1 MTERAPIPQ
10 PEPAPQPHEFNHNV
24 VNQPN
29 SFETIKIPAG
39 ENVQILIVS
48 QGEITIM
55 VNRMSEPARLT
66 TEPTPVEST
75 PLAPEPVAETHAAAA
90 TPETPKTPENERV
103 DVRGYVATD
112 PKFRERKEGK
122 KTLKFVV
129 AEHPDKT
136 STVFHNVTVWNER
149 AEKLNGQLGVGEE
162 VHVVGRK
169 REFSYTDKKTGE
181 RKTSYEIYAFG
192 VGKSKKPAK
201 SEEPAG
207 N

>member
-10 PEPAPQPHEFNHNV
+10 PEPAPGPHEVNHDI
-24 VNQPN
+24 VNASN
-29 SFETIKIPAG
+29 AFETIKIPAG
-39 ENVQILIVS
+39 EQVQILFIS
-48 QGEITIM
+48 QGEVTIM
-55 VNRMSEPARLT
+55 INRSGN
-66 TEPTPVEST
+66 PTPVEST
-75 PLAPEPVAETHAAAA
+75 PTAPEPVVETHAAAA

-112 PKFRERKEGK
+112 PKYRERKEGK

-136 STVFHNVTVWNER
+136 STIFHNVTVWNER

-192 VGKSKKPAK
+192 VGKSKKPIK
-201 SEEPAG
+201 NEERG
-207 N
+207 GK